1 MENNE
6 NIMAE
11 SSEDKFITLV
21 VNEAG
26 YRTLSN
32 KMNNQRK
39 PYEPADPSKIKSFMP
54 GNVPEIFVEEG
65 DQVKEGDRLLILEA
79 MKMKNILL
87 APFDGS
93 VKAINVKLGETV
105 PKNFVLLE
113 LKK

>member
-1 MENNE
+1 MENDKNL
-6 NIMAE
+6 MAE
-11 SSEDKFITLV
+11 SNGEKFITLV

-26 YRTLSN
+26 YKTLSN
-32 KMNNQRK
+32 KMNNNRK

-87 APFDGS
+87 APLDGS
-93 VKAINVKLGETV
+93 VKSINVKLGEKV
-105 PKNFVLLE
+105 PKNFVLIELE
-113 LKK
+113 

>member
-1 MENNE
+1 MENDKNL
-6 NIMAE
+6 MTE
-11 SSEDKFITLV
+11 SNDEKFITLV

-26 YRTLSN
+26 YKTLSN
-32 KMNNQRK
+32 KMNNNRK

-87 APFDGS
+87 APLDGS
-93 VKAINVKLGETV
+93 VKSINVKLGEKV
-105 PKNFVLLE
+105 PKNFILIELE
-113 LKK
+113 